1 MKPPVL
7 QLVTVSLTELY
18 SGDTDIFLS
27 KHWLFHCHLGCDLIP
42 AAHICKEEGER
53 FWT

>member
-7 QLVTVSLTELY
+7 QLVTVSLRAVFKGYGYL
-18 SGDTDIFLS
+18 FS
-27 KHWLFHCHLGCDLIP
+27 KHWLFHCRLGCDLIP
-42 AAHICKEEGER
+42 AAHVCKEEGER